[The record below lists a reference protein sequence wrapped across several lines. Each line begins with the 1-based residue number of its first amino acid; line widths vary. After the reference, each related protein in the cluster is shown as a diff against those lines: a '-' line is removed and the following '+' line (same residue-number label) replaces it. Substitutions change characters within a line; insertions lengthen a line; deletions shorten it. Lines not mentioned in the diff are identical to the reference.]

1 MREPFGGVID
11 GPVGASAI
19 SPQFQAA
26 TPPRQGGNPR
36 AHTAAPAPHNPAFG
50 QRRLSNA
57 MQRSPASS
65 DPQLALPATPG
76 TSSRRMQPRN
86 PWRCPVTILLAD
98 GAERRG
104 TTVDLSGEGLSL
116 STDRPIAPGSRCVL
130 RLQVVDQPREVRVD
144 AKAVYS
150 SYTAPGDF
158 RIGMVLAGYD
168 AQQREQ
174 LRALAGLAAR

>member
-1 MREPFGGVID
+1 
-11 GPVGASAI
+11 
-19 SPQFQAA
+19 
-26 TPPRQGGNPR
+26 
-36 AHTAAPAPHNPAFG
+36 
-50 QRRLSNA
+50 
-57 MQRSPASS
+57 
-65 DPQLALPATPG
+65 
-76 TSSRRMQPRN
+76 
-86 PWRCPVTILLAD
+86 
-98 GAERRG
+98 
-104 TTVDLSGEGLSL
+104 
-116 STDRPIAPGSRCVL
+116 VL